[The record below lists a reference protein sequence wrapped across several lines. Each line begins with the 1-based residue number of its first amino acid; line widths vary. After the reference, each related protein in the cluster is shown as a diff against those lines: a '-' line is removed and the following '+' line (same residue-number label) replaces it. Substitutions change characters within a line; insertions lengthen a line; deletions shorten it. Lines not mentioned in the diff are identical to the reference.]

1 MISESI
7 KRLPR
12 PLRSK
17 KKFSPQSSQKLS
29 LLLSPQSSQ
38 KLPRLSMKPRSL
50 LKKLRKNQNNMSKP
64 GMLKK
69 RLY

>member
-1 MISESI
+1 MISKSI

-38 KLPRLSMKPRSL
+38 KLPRLISAEHEA
-50 LKKLRKNQNNMSKP
+50 KKFIEEAEEEPEPELEC
-64 GMLKK
+64 
-69 RLY
+69 

>member
-1 MISESI
+1 MISKSI
-7 KRLPR
+7 KRLPTPR

-38 KLPRLSMKPRSL
+38 KLPRLISAEHES
-50 LKKLRKNQNNMSKP
+50 KKFIEEAEEEPEPELEC
-64 GMLKK
+64 
-69 RLY
+69 